1 MTYFF
6 WRETRRLLGL
16 RRDAVRLAVGLL
28 TWYSTLRSHLILIG
42 VVEGSRC
49 RKCWPWKRNHR
60 SILCDALAGIRNMV
74 LSRTNLDAA
83 KIREAWGSA
92 AFVFKSRLS
101 VSCWL
106 MTRGYR
112 ETMRLGSIVRILQS
126 HTRSKKYKLSPT
138 SREHTRLKKLY
149 SWLCTKRTQH
159 DDSRGWSSLLWH
171 GERSWSPPL
180 SELMSRT

>member
-6 WRETRRLLGL
+6 WRETRQLIGL
-16 RRDAVRLAVGLL
+16 RRDVVRLTAGLL

-49 RKCWPWKRNHR
+49 RKCWPWKRKS
-60 SILCDALAGIRNMV
+60 SILCDALAGIRNRV
-74 LSRTNLDAA
+74 LCRTNLDVAN
-83 KIREAWGSA
+83 IREAWGSA

-112 ETMRLGSIVRILQS
+112 EPCLYEVSFVFCSLTLVV
-126 HTRSKKYKLSPT
+126 KKYKLSPT

-171 GERSWSPPL
+171 GERSWSSPL